1 MQQHRSSQAMEEEKK
16 QKKLPI
22 DARLLSEAVIELNI
36 SRRSV
41 RLYPPEHPI
50 AKESI
55 NRAFELLKNLFEMRS
70 SITLG
75 IAKNTLVIDEYTLDK
90 KNPVFSEFALSL
102 HDKGL
107 AAITF
112 YNGLEVEEIV
122 SLHELIT
129 MREGPTGK
137 ALLENAE
144 KKGIRH
150 IQLGLIDLSK
160 FDFIQGAFKPGA
172 LESKLWEDYVYGLLE
187 GKLAENE
194 AEGIILTIPPE
205 QIAVFINSHISEDTP
220 DETYDRV
227 ISTYLRRKGRLR
239 LNKETFDRFLSFI
252 YNLSPELKSQF
263 LKRAFCNPHSETAE
277 IEALAELT
285 EKDIQRVLEVFNK
298 QSLELPE
305 SLMNVLTKLTTA
317 KSEGKFLSD
326 LGRGETIVDDIEIDE
341 NIAGLLKERSDVFVS
356 EQYKR
361 DLEMM
366 LRGFKAEE
374 GPLSETLRQE
384 CGEKVIDLNISETML
399 ELLESDS
406 INNND
411 CLNLL
416 TKLSELANA
425 FLETGRFQE
434 LCDIYNGIYS
444 HSLSGRFKVEASS
457 MLDYFYRSNEFISR
471 LVEAFKFW
479 GRYDRE
485 GAVRLARGLKQYLL
499 SPLLDALSTESDP
512 SVRKFLLHVI
522 STFGSDVIPEAV
534 RRLNDER
541 WYVVRNMIY
550 LLRECGGEKYL
561 KQCLNHI
568 KKLAKDKNN
577 KICIE
582 AVKTLLEFD
591 TPIAPSYLKHYL
603 RSKNFELRQQA
614 VMLAGAY
621 KVKDAVPYLIEL
633 LVKKDPFGTE
643 SYYKVSIVKA
653 LAEIGD
659 PRAIDPLK
667 KIYNSKA
674 LLYRGILDELKIEI
688 FRTLQSYPRIAI
700 RPLLE
705 LGVNSKNK
713 EIRSI
718 CENLLKGSIPT
729 EHKGA

>member
-1 MQQHRSSQAMEEEKK
+1 MEEEKK

-36 SRRSV
+36 SRRSIG
-41 RLYPPEHPI
+41 LYPPEHPI
-50 AKESI
+50 AEESI
-55 NRAFELLKNLFEMRS
+55 NRAFELLKNLFEIRS

-75 IAKNTLVIDEYTLDK
+75 IAKNTLVIDKYTLDK

-102 HDKGL
+102 HNKGL

-112 YNGLEVEEIV
+112 YNGLEVEELV

-129 MREGPTGK
+129 MREGPNGK
-137 ALLENAE
+137 ALLENAG

-150 IQLGLIDLSK
+150 IKLSLIDLSK

-205 QIAVFINSHISEDTP
+205 QIAVFINNRISEDTP

-227 ISTYLRRKGRLR
+227 ISTYLRRKGRLI

-263 LKRAFCNPHSETAE
+263 LKRAFCNPRAETAE

-298 QSLELPE
+298 QSLEIPE

-326 LGRGETIVDDIEIDE
+326 LGRGETIVVDDIEIDE

-366 LRGFKAEE
+366 LRGFDAEE

-384 CGEKVIDLNISETML
+384 CGEKAIDLSISETML
-399 ELLESDS
+399 ELVESDL
-406 INNND
+406 INNKD

-434 LCDIYNGIYS
+434 LCDIYNALYS

-471 LVEAFKFW
+471 LVEALKFW

-485 GAVRLARGLKQYLL
+485 GAVRLARVLKQCLL

-512 SVRKFLLHVI
+512 SVRKFLLYVL

-561 KQCLNHI
+561 KQYLNHI
-568 KKLAKDKNN
+568 KRLAKDKNN

-582 AVKTLLEFD
+582 ALKTLLEFD
-591 TPIAPSYLKHYL
+591 TRIAPSYLKHYL

-621 KVKDAVPYLIEL
+621 KVRDVVPYLIEL
-633 LVKKDPFGTE
+633 LVKKDLFGTE
-643 SYYKVSIVKA
+643 SYYKVSIVRT

-667 KIYNSKA
+667 KVYNSKA
-674 LLYRGILDELKIEI
+674 LLYRGILDELKTEI
-688 FRTLQSYPRIAI
+688 FRTLQSYPREAI

-705 LGVNSKNK
+705 LGVISKNK

-718 CENLLKGSIPT
+718 CENLLKGSIPL
-729 EHKGA
+729 EHNEA

>member
-1 MQQHRSSQAMEEEKK
+1 MEEEKK

-36 SRRSV
+36 SRRSIG
-41 RLYPPEHPI
+41 LYPPDHPI

-55 NRAFELLKNLFEMRS
+55 NRAFDLLKNLFEIRS

-112 YNGLEVEEIV
+112 YNGLEVEELV

-129 MREGPTGK
+129 MREGPIGK

-144 KKGIRH
+144 KRGIRH
-150 IQLGLIDLSK
+150 IQIGLIDFSK
-160 FDFIQGAFKPGA
+160 FDFMQGAFKPGA
-172 LESKLWEDYVYGLLE
+172 LESKLWEDYVYGLLK

-227 ISTYLRRKGRLR
+227 ISTYLRRKGHLR

-263 LKRAFCNPHSETAE
+263 LKRAFRSSLSETAE
-277 IEALAELT
+277 IEALAEMT

-298 QSLELPE
+298 ESLEIPE

-326 LGRGETIVDDIEIDE
+326 LGRGKTIVDDIEIDG
-341 NIAGLLKERSDVFVS
+341 NIAELLQERSYLFVS

-366 LRGFKAEE
+366 LRGFEAEE
-374 GPLSETLRQE
+374 GPLSETFRQE

-406 INNND
+406 INNTD

-434 LCDIYNGIYS
+434 LCDIYNAIYS

-457 MLDYFYRSNEFISR
+457 MLDYFYRSDQFISR
-471 LVEAFKFW
+471 LVEALKFW

-485 GAVRLARGLKQYLL
+485 GAVRLARVLKQYLL

-512 SVRKFLLHVI
+512 SVRKFLLYVL

-550 LLRECGGEKYL
+550 LLRECGGGKYL

-568 KKLAKDKNN
+568 KRLAKYKNN

-582 AVKTLLEFD
+582 ALKTLLEFD
-591 TPIAPSYLKHYL
+591 ARIAPSYLKHYL

-614 VMLAGAY
+614 VLLAGAY
-621 KVKDAVPYLIEL
+621 KVKDVVPYLIEL
-633 LVKKDPFGTE
+633 LVKKDMFGTE
-643 SYYKVSIVKA
+643 SRYKVSIVKA

-667 KIYNSKA
+667 KVYNSKA
-674 LLYRGILDELKIEI
+674 LFYRGIFDELKVEI
-688 FRTLQSYPRIAI
+688 FRTIQSYPREAI

-705 LGVNSKNK
+705 LGANSRNK

-718 CENLLKGSIPT
+718 SENLLRDNIPM
-729 EHKGA
+729 EYNEA